1 MRRNSILQVIA
12 KGSKIP
18 RMDQSSLVVQG
29 ACVRSLQLS
38 TAPFSPSPT
47 NTNEEVQAKP
57 KVNQAAAP
65 PERKRRGSL
74 VLSK

>member
-29 ACVRSLQLS
+29 ACVRSMELS
-38 TAPFSPSPT
+38 TAPFSPLPT